1 MDETIH
7 LDGALG
13 EGGGQ
18 VLRTSLSL
26 AALLRRPLQLTRIRA
41 GRARPGLAAQ
51 HLTGVLAVAAVSRG
65 QVEGA
70 ALGSQE
76 LFFNPQPPRG
86 GEYEFDVADV
96 HPSAGATG
104 LVAQVLLPL
113 LWFCREPSRVLLR
126 GGTHVPWS
134 PSFHYLA
141 EVFLPTLAR
150 MGAVA
155 QASLKQAGWY
165 PQGGGEMVLEVTPLS
180 GPLQP
185 LRLTEAGPVRITGLS
200 AASNLPRH
208 ILRRQAESAQ
218 KRCRQAGYQASLE
231 QVLLPGRGAGTVC
244 FLRTET
250 GAVAGG
256 FTALGAPGKPAEQ
269 VGREAAEALLTHLQR
284 GGAVEEHLADQLIL
298 YLALAAGRSTFT
310 TSCLSRHLL
319 TNVQVVERFL
329 PVRFAI
335 TGSEGEP
342 GEVSV
347 EGIGYVPETDS

>member
-1 MDETIH
+1 MAETIH

-26 AALLRRPLQLTRIRA
+26 AALLRKPLHLTRIRA
-41 GRARPGLAAQ
+41 GRAQPGLGAQ
-51 HLTGVLAVAAVSRG
+51 HLTGVFAVAAVSRG
-65 QVEGA
+65 VVEGA

-76 LFFNPQPPRG
+76 LYFKPQQVQG
-86 GEYEFDVADV
+86 GEYEFDVAEV
-96 HPSAGATG
+96 RPSAGATG
-104 LVAQVLLPL
+104 LVAQALLPL

-141 EVFLPTLAR
+141 EVFLPALAR
-150 MGAVA
+150 LGAVA
-155 QASLKQAGWY
+155 HLSLKKAGWY
-165 PQGGGEMVLEVTPLS
+165 PQGGGEMVLEATPLS

-185 LRLTEAGPVRITGLS
+185 IQFTQARLERITGLS

-208 ILRRQAESAQ
+208 ILQRQADSAREKCQ
-218 KRCRQAGYQASLE
+218 QAGYSASLE
-231 QVLLPGRGAGTVC
+231 QALLPGRGAGTVC
-244 FLRTET
+244 FLRAET
-250 GAVAGG
+250 DSIRGG
-256 FTALGAPGKPAEQ
+256 FTALGARGKPAEQ
-269 VGREAAEALLTHLQR
+269 VGSEAAEALLRHLQR

-298 YLALAAGRSTFT
+298 YLALAAGWSTFT

-319 TNVQVVERFL
+319 TNVEVVQRFL
-329 PVRFAI
+329 PVRFTI

-347 EGIGYVPETDS
+347 EGIGYVP